1 MKLVNYKLQT
11 QMENLNV
18 DSTNTH
24 FKEYLKFI
32 LEDSNTPYFQKADYI
47 GLSLQEIASKIEYI
61 GTDIRELQ
69 AYKKKLQTALTLAKE
84 LVADVLI
91 QNGVNRV
98 DGNFISSLT
107 LQDESIS
114 TKSEVLIFDENK
126 VMTLGYVKFTPDIE
140 AIKIA
145 LQTSKGRKELE
156 GIATMVTETTT
167 IKPRVKVNSKKVIN
181 NKNNTQKPITLELL
195 TNVDDSNN
203 NDYSDDLE
211 NVA

>member
-18 DSTNTH
+18 DSTNIH
-24 FKEYLKFI
+24 FKDYLKSI

-84 LVADVLI
+84 LVADVFMS
-91 QNGVNRV
+91 NGVDRV
-98 DGNFISSLT
+98 DGNLISSLT
-107 LQDESIS
+107 LQAESTTS
-114 TKSEVLIFDENK
+114 KSDVVILDENK
-126 VMTLGYVKFTPDIE
+126 VMGLGYVKFTPDIE

-145 LQTSKGRKELE
+145 INTAKGKKELE
-156 GIATMVTETTT
+156 GLVSVITETTT
-167 IKPRVKVNSKKVIN
+167 IKPKVKVNSKKAIN
-181 NKNNTQKPITLELL
+181 NTNNTQKPITLELV
-195 TNVDDSNN
+195 TNDDDTN
-203 NDYSDDLE
+203 LE

>member
-11 QMENLNV
+11 QMENLNI

-84 LVADVLI
+84 LVADVFI
-91 QNGVNRV
+91 SNGVDRV
-98 DGNFISSLT
+98 DGNLISSLT
-107 LQDESIS
+107 LQAESIS
-114 TKSEVLIFDENK
+114 TKSDVVILDENR
-126 VMTLGYVKFTPDIE
+126 VMGLGYVKFTPDIE

-145 LQTSKGRKELE
+145 LNTAKGKKELE
-156 GIATMVTETTT
+156 GLVSVITETTT
-167 IKPRVKVNSKKVIN
+167 IKPKVKVNSKKAIN
-181 NKNNTQKPITLELL
+181 NTNNTQKPITLELV
-195 TNVDDSNN
+195 TNDDDSN
-203 NDYSDDLE
+203 LE

>member
-11 QMENLNV
+11 QMENLNE
-18 DSTNTH
+18 DSTNQY
-24 FKEYLKFI
+24 FKDYLKSI
-32 LEDSNTPYFQKADYI
+32 LEDTSTPYFQKADYI

-91 QNGVNRV
+91 QNGVDRV

-107 LQDESIS
+107 LQAESTT
-114 TKSEVLIFDENK
+114 TKSDVVVLDENK
-126 VMTLGYVKFTPDIE
+126 IMGLGYVKFSPDIE

-145 LQTSKGRKELE
+145 LQTPKGKKELE
-156 GIATMVTETTT
+156 GLVSVITEKTT
-167 IKPRVKVNSKKVIN
+167 IKPKVKVNSKKAIN
-181 NKNNTQKPITLELL
+181 NTNSTQKPSTIELL
-195 TNVDDSNN
+195 TNVDDN
-203 NDYSDDLE
+203 LE
-211 NVA
+211 DVA

>member
-11 QMENLNV
+11 QMENLNES
-18 DSTNTH
+18 STNTY
-24 FKEYLKFI
+24 FKEYLKSI

-84 LVADVLI
+84 LVADVFMS
-91 QNGVNRV
+91 NGVDRV
-98 DGNFISSLT
+98 DGNLISSLT
-107 LQDESIS
+107 LQAESIS
-114 TKSEVLIFDENK
+114 TKSDVVILDENK
-126 VMTLGYVKFTPDIE
+126 VMGLGYVKFTPDIE

-145 LQTSKGRKELE
+145 LQTSKGKKELE
-156 GIATMVTETTT
+156 GLVSVITETTT
-167 IKPRVKVNSKKVIN
+167 IKPKVKVNSKKAIN
-181 NKNNTQKPITLELL
+181 NTNNTQKPITLELV
-195 TNVDDSNN
+195 TNDDDTN
-203 NDYSDDLE
+203 LE

>member
-11 QMENLNV
+11 QMENLNE
-18 DSTNTH
+18 DSTNQY
-24 FKEYLKFI
+24 FKDYLKSI
-32 LEDSNTPYFQKADYI
+32 LEDTSTPYFQKADYI

-91 QNGVNRV
+91 QNGVDRV

-107 LQDESIS
+107 LQAESTT
-114 TKSEVLIFDENK
+114 TKSDVVVLDENK
-126 VMTLGYVKFTPDIE
+126 IMGLGYVKFSPDIE

-145 LQTSKGRKELE
+145 LETPKGKKELE
-156 GIATMVTETTT
+156 GLVSVITEKTT
-167 IKPRVKVNSKKVIN
+167 IKPKLKVNFKKAIN
-181 NKNNTQKPITLELL
+181 NTNSTQKPSTIELL
-195 TNVDDSNN
+195 ANVDDN
-203 NDYSDDLE
+203 LE
-211 NVA
+211 DVA

>member
-11 QMENLNV
+11 QMENLNE
-18 DSTNTH
+18 DSTNQY
-24 FKEYLKFI
+24 FKDYLKSI

-69 AYKKKLQTALTLAKE
+69 AYKKKLQTALTLSKE

-91 QNGVNRV
+91 QNGVDRV

-107 LQDESIS
+107 LQEESIS
-114 TKSEVLIFDENK
+114 TKSDVVILDENK
-126 VMTLGYVKFTPDIE
+126 VMGLGYVKFTPDIE

-145 LQTSKGRKELE
+145 LETSKGKKELE
-156 GIATMVTETTT
+156 GLVSVITETTT
-167 IKPRVKVNSKKVIN
+167 IKPKVKVNSKKAIN
-181 NKNNTQKPITLELL
+181 NTNNTQKPITLELV
-195 TNVDDSNN
+195 TNDDDTN
-203 NDYSDDLE
+203 LE

>member
-18 DSTNTH
+18 DSTNLH
-24 FKEYLKFI
+24 FKEYLKSI

-84 LVADVLI
+84 LVADVFI
-91 QNGVNRV
+91 QNGVDRV
-98 DGNFISSLT
+98 DGNLISSLT
-107 LQDESIS
+107 LQAESIS
-114 TKSEVLIFDENK
+114 TKSDVVILDENK
-126 VMTLGYVKFTPDIE
+126 VMGLGYVKFTPDIE

-145 LQTSKGRKELE
+145 LETSKGKKELE
-156 GIATMVTETTT
+156 GLVSVITETTT
-167 IKPRVKVNSKKVIN
+167 IKPKVKVNSKKAIN
-181 NKNNTQKPITLELL
+181 NTNNTQKPITLELV
-195 TNVDDSNN
+195 TNDDDTN
-203 NDYSDDLE
+203 LE

>member
-11 QMENLNV
+11 QMENLNES
-18 DSTNTH
+18 STNTH
-24 FKEYLKFI
+24 FKEYLKSI
-32 LEDSNTPYFQKADYI
+32 LEDTSTPYFQKADYI

-69 AYKKKLQTALTLAKE
+69 TYKKRLQTALTLAKE

-91 QNGVNRV
+91 QNGVDRV

-107 LQDESIS
+107 LQSESIS

-145 LQTSKGRKELE
+145 LNTAKGKELE
-156 GIATMVTETTT
+156 GLVSVITETTT
-167 IKPRVKVNSKKVIN
+167 IKPKVKVNSKKAIN
-181 NKNNTQKPITLELL
+181 NTNNTQKPITLELV
-195 TNVDDSNN
+195 TNDDDSN
-203 NDYSDDLE
+203 LE

>member
-18 DSTNTH
+18 DSTNLH
-24 FKEYLKFI
+24 FKEYLKSI

-61 GTDIRELQ
+61 GTDIKELQ

-84 LVADVLI
+84 LVADVFI
-91 QNGVNRV
+91 SNGVDRV
-98 DGNFISSLT
+98 DGNLISSLT
-107 LQDESIS
+107 LQAESTS
-114 TKSEVLIFDENK
+114 SKTDLIILDENK
-126 VMTLGYVKFTPDIE
+126 VMGLGYVKFTPDIE

-145 LQTSKGRKELE
+145 INTAKGKKELE
-156 GIATMVTETTT
+156 GLVSVITETTT
-167 IKPRVKVNSKKVIN
+167 IKPKVKVNSKKAIN
-181 NKNNTQKPITLELL
+181 NTNNTQKPITIELV
-195 TNVDDSNN
+195 TNDDDTN
-203 NDYSDDLE
+203 LE

>member
-11 QMENLNV
+11 QMENLNES
-18 DSTNTH
+18 STNIH
-24 FKEYLKFI
+24 FKDYLKSI

-61 GTDIRELQ
+61 GTDIKELQ
-69 AYKKKLQTALTLAKE
+69 AYKKKLQTALALAKE

-91 QNGVNRV
+91 QNGVDRV
-98 DGNFISSLT
+98 DGNLISSLT
-107 LQDESIS
+107 LQAESTS
-114 TKSEVLIFDENK
+114 SKTDLIILDENK

-145 LQTSKGRKELE
+145 LETSKGKKELE
-156 GIATMVTETTT
+156 GLVSVITETTT
-167 IKPRVKVNSKKVIN
+167 IKPKVKVNSKKAIN
-181 NKNNTQKPITLELL
+181 NTNNTQKPITIELV
-195 TNVDDSNN
+195 TNDDDTN
-203 NDYSDDLE
+203 LE

>member
-11 QMENLNV
+11 QMENLNES
-18 DSTNTH
+18 STNTH
-24 FKEYLKFI
+24 FKEYLKSI

-91 QNGVNRV
+91 QNGVDRV

-107 LQDESIS
+107 LQAESQSI
-114 TKSEVLIFDENK
+114 KSDVVVLDENK
-126 VMTLGYVKFTPDIE
+126 IMGLGYVKFSPDIE

-145 LQTSKGRKELE
+145 LETPKGKKELE
-156 GIATMVTETTT
+156 GLVSVITEKTT
-167 IKPRVKVNSKKVIN
+167 IKPKVKVNSKKAIN
-181 NKNNTQKPITLELL
+181 NTNSTQKPSTIELL
-195 TNVDDSNN
+195 ANVDDN
-203 NDYSDDLE
+203 LE
-211 NVA
+211 DVA

>member
-11 QMENLNV
+11 QMENLNE
-18 DSTNTH
+18 DSTNQY
-24 FKEYLKFI
+24 FKDYLKAI
-32 LEDSNTPYFQKADYI
+32 LEDTSTPYFQKADYI

-91 QNGVNRV
+91 QNGVDRV

-107 LQDESIS
+107 LQAESQS
-114 TKSEVLIFDENK
+114 TKSDVVVLDENK
-126 VMTLGYVKFTPDIE
+126 IMGLGYVKFSPDIE

-145 LQTSKGRKELE
+145 LQTPKGKKELE
-156 GIATMVTETTT
+156 GLVSVITEKTT
-167 IKPRVKVNSKKVIN
+167 IKPKVKVNSKKAIN
-181 NKNNTQKPITLELL
+181 NTNSTQKPSTIELL
-195 TNVDDSNN
+195 ANVDDN
-203 NDYSDDLE
+203 LE
-211 NVA
+211 DVA

>member
-11 QMENLNV
+11 QMENLNES
-18 DSTNTH
+18 STNTH
-24 FKEYLKFI
+24 FKEYLKSI
-32 LEDSNTPYFQKADYI
+32 LEDTNTPYFQKADYI

-69 AYKKKLQTALTLAKE
+69 TYKKRLQTALTLAKE

-91 QNGVNRV
+91 QNGVDRV

-107 LQDESIS
+107 LQAESIS
-114 TKSEVLIFDENK
+114 TKSDVVILDENK

-145 LQTSKGRKELE
+145 LETSKGKKELE
-156 GIATMVTETTT
+156 GLVSVITETTT
-167 IKPRVKVNSKKVIN
+167 IKPKVKVNSKKAIN
-181 NKNNTQKPITLELL
+181 NTNNTQKPITLELV
-195 TNVDDSNN
+195 TNDDDTN
-203 NDYSDDLE
+203 LE

>member
-11 QMENLNV
+11 QMENLNES
-18 DSTNTH
+18 STNTH
-24 FKEYLKFI
+24 FKEYLKSI

-69 AYKKKLQTALTLAKE
+69 AYKKKLQTALALAKE
-84 LVADVLI
+84 LVADVFI
-91 QNGVNRV
+91 SNGVDRV
-98 DGNFISSLT
+98 DGNLISSLT
-107 LQDESIS
+107 LQAESTTS
-114 TKSEVLIFDENK
+114 KSDLIILDENK

-145 LQTSKGRKELE
+145 INTAKGKKELE
-156 GIATMVTETTT
+156 GLVSVITETTT
-167 IKPRVKVNSKKVIN
+167 IKPKVKVNSKKAIN
-181 NKNNTQKPITLELL
+181 NTNNTQKPITIELV
-195 TNVDDSNN
+195 TNDDDTN
-203 NDYSDDLE
+203 LE

>member
-11 QMENLNV
+11 QMENLNES
-18 DSTNTH
+18 STNIH
-24 FKEYLKFI
+24 FKDYLKSI
-32 LEDSNTPYFQKADYI
+32 LEDSSTPYFQKADYI

-91 QNGVNRV
+91 QNGVDRV
-98 DGNFISSLT
+98 DGNLISSLT
-107 LQDESIS
+107 LQAESTS
-114 TKSEVLIFDENK
+114 SKTDLIILDENK
-126 VMTLGYVKFTPDIE
+126 IMGLGYVKFTPDIE

-145 LQTSKGRKELE
+145 INTAKGKKELE
-156 GIATMVTETTT
+156 GLVSVITETTT
-167 IKPRVKVNSKKVIN
+167 IKPKVKVNSKKAIN
-181 NKNNTQKPITLELL
+181 NTNNTQKPITIELV
-195 TNVDDSNN
+195 TNDDDTN
-203 NDYSDDLE
+203 LE

>member
-11 QMENLNV
+11 QMENLNE
-18 DSTNTH
+18 DSTNQY
-24 FKEYLKFI
+24 FKEYLKSI

-84 LVADVLI
+84 LVADVFI
-91 QNGVNRV
+91 SNGVDRV
-98 DGNFISSLT
+98 DGNLISSLI
-107 LQDESIS
+107 LQAESTS
-114 TKSEVLIFDENK
+114 SKTDLIILDENK

-145 LQTSKGRKELE
+145 LQTSKGKKELE
-156 GIATMVTETTT
+156 GLVSVITETTT
-167 IKPRVKVNSKKVIN
+167 IKPKVKVNSKKAIN
-181 NKNNTQKPITLELL
+181 NTNNTQKPITIELV
-195 TNVDDSNN
+195 TNDDDTN
-203 NDYSDDLE
+203 LE

>member
-11 QMENLNV
+11 QMENLNES
-18 DSTNTH
+18 STNTH
-24 FKEYLKFI
+24 FKEYLKSI

-47 GLSLQEIASKIEYI
+47 GLSLQDIASKIEYI

-69 AYKKKLQTALTLAKE
+69 AYKKKLQTALSLAKE

-107 LQDESIS
+107 LQEESTT
-114 TKSEVLIFDENK
+114 TKSDVVILDENK

-145 LQTSKGRKELE
+145 LQTSKGKKELE
-156 GIATMVTETTT
+156 GLVSVITETTT
-167 IKPRVKVNSKKVIN
+167 IKPKVKVNSKKAIN
-181 NKNNTQKPITLELL
+181 NTNNTQKPITLELV
-195 TNVDDSNN
+195 TNDDTN
-203 NDYSDDLE
+203 LE

>member
-11 QMENLNV
+11 QMENLNE
-18 DSTNTH
+18 DSTNQY
-24 FKEYLKFI
+24 FKEYLKSI
-32 LEDSNTPYFQKADYI
+32 LEANTPYFQKADYI

-69 AYKKKLQTALTLAKE
+69 AYKKRLQTALTLAKE

-91 QNGVNRV
+91 QNGVDRV

-107 LQDESIS
+107 LQAESKS
-114 TKSEVLIFDENK
+114 TKTDLIILDENK
-126 VMTLGYVKFTPDIE
+126 IMGLGYVKFTPDIE

-145 LQTSKGRKELE
+145 LETSKGKKELE
-156 GIATMVTETTT
+156 GLVSVITETTT
-167 IKPRVKVNSKKVIN
+167 IKPKIKVNSKKAIN
-181 NKNNTQKPITLELL
+181 NTNNTQKPITLELVKNDD
-195 TNVDDSNN
+195 TN
-203 NDYSDDLE
+203 LE